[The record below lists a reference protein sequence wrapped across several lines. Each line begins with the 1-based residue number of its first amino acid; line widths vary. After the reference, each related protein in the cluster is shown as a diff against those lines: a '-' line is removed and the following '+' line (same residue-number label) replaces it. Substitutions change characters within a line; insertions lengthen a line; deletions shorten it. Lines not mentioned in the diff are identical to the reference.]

1 MINITYSFFSF
12 GLTYSLPTIDIPLLL
27 CKYVLMWDY
36 TDKVK
41 EAFLRPKNA
50 GEIKNA
56 DAVGEVGSIV
66 CGDALKLYL
75 SIDKETGKIIE
86 ARFQTFGCASAI
98 ASSSALTE
106 LIRGKTLDEALSVT
120 NQDIADFLGGLPA
133 QKMHCSVMG
142 REALEAAVANYR
154 GAPLLKKDSERVVC
168 KCFDVSEEKIRR
180 VAKDNHLTTTDEITN
195 FTKAGGGCGEC
206 KTEIEK
212 ILLNVW
218 SVELPL
224 TPLKPNKLTN
234 LQKIALIQEV
244 VEHDIRPLLQADNG
258 DVEIID
264 IDGNRVIV
272 ALRGLCSGCSMSEV
286 TLKNIQEKLRELVSS
301 DIVIEES
308 R

>member
-1 MINITYSFFSF
+1 
-12 GLTYSLPTIDIPLLL
+12 
-27 CKYVLMWDY
+27 MWDY

-41 EAFLRPKNA
+41 EAFLRPKNV
-50 GEIKNA
+50 GEIENA

-75 SIDKETGKIIE
+75 RIDKETGKILD

-120 NQDIADFLGGLPA
+120 NQDIADFFGGLPA

-142 REALEAAVANYR
+142 REALEAAIANYR
-154 GAPLLKKDSERVVC
+154 GAPVKKTDAERVVC
-168 KCFDVSEEKIRR
+168 KCFDVTEDKIRR
-180 VAKDNHLTTTDEITN
+180 VAMANHLTTVDEITN

-206 KTEIEK
+206 KPEIEK
-212 ILLNVW
+212 ILHDIW
-218 SVELPL
+218 SVQPPL
-224 TPLKPNKLTN
+224 APLKPKTMTN
-234 LQKIALIQEV
+234 LQKIALIQEI
-244 VEHDIRPLLQADNG
+244 VEREIRPRLQADNG

-264 IDGNRVIV
+264 IDGNRVMV
-272 ALRGLCSGCSMSEV
+272 ALRGICSGCSMSEV